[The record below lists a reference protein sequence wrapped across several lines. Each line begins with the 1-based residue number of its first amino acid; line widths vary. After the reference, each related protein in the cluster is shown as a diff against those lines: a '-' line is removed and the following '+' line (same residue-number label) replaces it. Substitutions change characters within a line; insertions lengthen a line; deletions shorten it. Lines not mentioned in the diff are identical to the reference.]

1 MVNKY
6 NKADLKDFD
15 KLVEQF
21 DEYTDKYDK
30 LELNEIKI
38 KNNRTWFN
46 FLIKSN
52 SSMDIDML
60 EGFVRTYY
68 KHQHNLC
75 VEILNENCLSYTIV
89 GFD

>member
-1 MVNKY
+1 MSKY
-6 NKADLKDFD
+6 VKADLKDFD

-52 SSMDIDML
+52 SSIDIDML
-60 EGFVRTYY
+60 EGFVRMYY